1 MRGGGRYILPCSLI
15 ASTVTMG
22 EDMEGGG
29 ETKNCLQRRQI
40 KYIQSFHCFC
50 KPNSFFDKRCF
61 EGGVLGCS
69 AMLSVFLFVCGGY
82 VMAI

>member
-1 MRGGGRYILPCSLI
+1 MRGGERYIVPCSLI

-22 EDMEGGG
+22 EDREGGG
-29 ETKNCLQRRQI
+29 KQRTASNI
-40 KYIQSFHCFC
+40 DNKINLFILS
-50 KPNSFFDKRCF
+50 SFFEERCF